1 MSKNQIQHIHC
12 ESVGMV
18 FGPDKYKLQ
27 VLRISRRMSA
37 TLWPPVFSESFQLVR
52 ETSDVPHPGG
62 KIHGDSFWLKKP
74 WNESCQT
81 TASQEIFVWRYLPG
95 NPRSSALS
103 PFFRA
108 SKWFRLVDEIFLGTS
123 KAPKK
128 LRNPLRFLS
137 RRCDSPGS
145 GGRDEQFS
153 PIVRPSNH
161 FQPNDTG
168 GEKAKWNFFLVFFS
182 SAILRMQNILRG
194 EA

>member
-18 FGPDKYKLQ
+18 FWTRQIQTTSTTYFPQ
-27 VLRISRRMSA
+27 NVHMFA

-81 TASQEIFVWRYLPG
+81 TASQEIFVWRYLPV
-95 NPRSSALS
+95 NPRSSGRW
-103 PFFRA
+103 PCFRA
-108 SKWFRLVDEIFLGTS
+108 SKWFRFVYEIFLGTS

-168 GEKAKWNFFLVFFS
+168 GEKAKWNFLLVFFRQ
-182 SAILRMQNILRG
+182 LY
-194 EA
+194 